1 MRDLLI
7 LGGGTAGTMVA
18 NKLRQ
23 RLERDAWRVT
33 VVDRDDV
40 HPYQPGYLFVPVRR
54 LHRASRWSGPGT
66 HFLADG
72 VELVLGEVDRVDAG
86 GEHRAPSPTAA
97 SLAYDYLV
105 IASGTT
111 PRPDQTPGMLGT
123 EWRRSIFDFYTLDGA
138 KALAEAL
145 KRFDHGRLVVHV
157 TEMPIKCPVAPLEF
171 AFLAEAW
178 LRQKGVRDRVEL
190 TYVTPLAG
198 AFTQPVASA
207 HLGAMLD
214 ERKIAVEPDFMVER
228 IDEERKALV
237 SYDEREVPFDLLV
250 TVPLN
255 MGADF
260 VARSGLGDE
269 LNYVPVDK
277 HTMLSRKH
285 DNIFALGDAS
295 DIPASKAGSVAHF
308 SVEVFVENF
317 LEHVAGLPMTGA
329 FDGHANCFV
338 ESGRRQGAAHRLQLR
353 HRAAAR
359 QVPAAEGRP
368 DGPAQG
374 DPRQPPREARVP
386 LGLLERAAP
395 GPTGPAPGPHVD
407 GRQRNRTHHRDP
419 GEVAMPTT
427 TIDGHV
433 IHVDDEGFMTEYTEW
448 SEPLA
453 KALAAQIGIELT
465 DEHWKAIRFLRADFA
480 DQGETATLRRV
491 SVLGGIPT
499 KQLFALF
506 PQKPAKKLAY
516 VAGLPKPHGCV

>member
-18 NKLRQ
+18 NKLRK

-40 HPYQPGYLFVPVRR
+40 HPYQPGYLFLPFGGYTEQQVVR
-54 LHRASRWSGPGT
+54 SR
-66 HFLADG
+66 HAFIADG
-72 VELVLGEVDRVDAG
+72 VDLVLGDVDRVRPEANTVTLTDG
-86 GEHRAPSPTAA
+86 RTLP
-97 SLAYDYLV
+97 YDYLV

-190 TYVTPLAG
+190 TYVTPLPG

-207 HLGAMLD
+207 HLGSMLD

-228 IDEERKALV
+228 VDEERKALV

-295 DIPASKAGSVAHF
+295 DLPASKAGSVAHF
-308 SVEVFVENF
+308 SVEIFVENF

-338 ESGRRQGAAHRLQLR
+338 ESGDGKGLLIDFNYDTEPLPGKYPLPKIGPMDLLKET
-353 HRAAAR
+353 RANHLGKLAFR
-359 QVPAAEGRP
+359 WVYWNVLLPGRP
-368 DGPAQG
+368 
-374 DPRQPPREARVP
+374 VP
-386 LGLLERAAP
+386 L
-395 GPTGPAPGPHVD
+395 PALMSMAGKE
-407 GRQRNRTHHRDP
+407 T
-419 GEVAMPTT
+419 EPTT
-427 TIDGHV
+427 
-433 IHVDDEGFMTEYTEW
+433 
-448 SEPLA
+448 
-453 KALAAQIGIELT
+453 
-465 DEHWKAIRFLRADFA
+465 
-480 DQGETATLRRV
+480 ATQER
-491 SVLGGIPT
+491 
-499 KQLFALF
+499 
-506 PQKPAKKLAY
+506 
-516 VAGLPKPHGCV
+516 